1 MQRKF
6 ELAVKKNEVHL
17 VELESGKGSSVRV
30 GAENTPVYG
39 DLGVRAHL
47 DHVPL
52 AELGHHHPC
61 GRVVLIVFLTVRDYI
76 ACKIGGV
83 VIIKYSS
90 FLCKCQSIK

>member
-1 MQRKF
+1 M
-6 ELAVKKNEVHL
+6 
-17 VELESGKGSSVRV
+17 RV

-61 GRVVLIVFLTVRDYI
+61 GRVVLIVFLTV
-76 ACKIGGV
+76 
-83 VIIKYSS
+83 
-90 FLCKCQSIK
+90 

>member
-1 MQRKF
+1 MHSDITPYNISTTNKLKKLKPAILAKMQRKF

-61 GRVVLIVFLTVRDYI
+61 GRVVLIVFLTV
-76 ACKIGGV
+76 
-83 VIIKYSS
+83 
-90 FLCKCQSIK
+90 